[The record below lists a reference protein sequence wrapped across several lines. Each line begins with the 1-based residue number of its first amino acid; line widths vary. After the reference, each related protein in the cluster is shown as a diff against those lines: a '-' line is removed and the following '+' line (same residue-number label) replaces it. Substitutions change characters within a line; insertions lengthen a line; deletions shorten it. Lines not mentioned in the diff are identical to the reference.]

1 MEIFGNFN
9 YDRTPM
15 DPTVI
20 KVILHEHPKYRGL
33 WSPHVL
39 SGWYI
44 GPSLE
49 HYHFNKIWITATNS
63 VRIGQNVSW
72 FPQKLRMTTAT
83 NTDIIIATTKYL
95 TEALK

>member
-49 HYHFNKIWITATNS
+49 YFHCHKVWITATTS

-72 FPQKLRMTTAT
+72 STHKPIIPTAT
-83 NTDIIIATTKYL
+83 NPNIIIATNKYL